1 MRPAWIAGVG
11 NTPFGR
17 LEGRDALDL
26 MAAAAAAALEDAGR
40 PRAAIDGVLCGY
52 ATTTPHLMLSTL
64 FCERAGIRP
73 AYAHAMQL
81 GGATGGAM
89 IMLARELVRAGRC
102 ENVLVVAG
110 ENRATGQARD
120 SSIQT
125 LAQVGD
131 ADFEVPYGASV
142 PAYYALLAS
151 RYMHETGLTEADLA
165 GFAVLMRRHAATHPD
180 AHLREPITI
189 EDVLA
194 SKPIASPLKLLDC
207 CPISDGAMALVV
219 SATPAADAAIA
230 IRGAGTEHPVGLRLE
245 LPVGEAGEDPSLFP
259 RMHFS
264 DANTGK
270 THWMQIERVMLFDP
284 WAQVEETFAS
294 PAWAEQM
301 TTAEREETRSRLLA
315 SIAEHCPRGMRYPV
329 IEYTCEAGISLRF
342 HAQSYLDAVPDQGGN
357 GGAFGIIAGA
367 SRETGR
373 SGMRLRSAAIETPVP
388 EGTES
393 IAVECFA
400 YRQEMPDCKIEYKR

>member
-1 MRPAWIAGVG
+1 LDQCRRHVARGARLMRPAFVAGVG

-26 MAAAAAAALEDAGR
+26 MAAAASAALEDAGR
-40 PRAAIDGVLCGY
+40 PRAVIDSVLCGY

-165 GFAVLMRRHAATHPD
+165 EFAVLMRRHAMRHPD
-180 AHLREPITI
+180 AHLREPITL

-207 CPISDGAMALVV
+207 CPISDGAMALVI
-219 SATPAADAAIA
+219 SAKPAADAAVGIL
-230 IRGAGTEHPVGLRLE
+230 GAGQAHRHQHLS
-245 LPVGEAGEDPSLFP
+245 AIEDTTNHGA
-259 RMHFS
+259 R
-264 DANTGK
+264 DA
-270 THWMQIERVMLFDP
+270 
-284 WAQVEETFAS
+284 AQRAFAEF
-294 PAWAEQM
+294 A
-301 TTAEREETRSRLLA
+301 LA
-315 SIAEHCPRGMRYPV
+315 PRGGCAR
-329 IEYTCEAGISLRF
+329 
-342 HAQSYLDAVPDQGGN
+342 
-357 GGAFGIIAGA
+357 
-367 SRETGR
+367 
-373 SGMRLRSAAIETPVP
+373 RLRDGDFALDGPLPLNPHGGLLSFGHCGVA
-388 EGTES
+388 GGMGH
-393 IAVECFA
+393 AVEAF
-400 YRQEMPDCKIEYKR
+400 RQLAGRAGDRQLPGRRRAFVHADGGVMSS